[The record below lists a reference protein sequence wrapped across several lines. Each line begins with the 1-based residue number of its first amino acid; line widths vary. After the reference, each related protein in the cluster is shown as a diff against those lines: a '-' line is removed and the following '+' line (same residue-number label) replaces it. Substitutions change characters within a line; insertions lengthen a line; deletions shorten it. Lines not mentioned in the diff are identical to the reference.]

1 MAGTVNA
8 LVETDPRFEQRRTEA
23 ENSYDGRQLV
33 AAPLANRRAEPSQSS
48 LVSFFQ
54 LAGSLRLMNDFDA
67 AHDSFL
73 HVHSKDQ
80 TSLRRAAL
88 LPTSQ
93 RARRPRGR
101 AESAN
106 RRLPG
111 RARRPHEREN

>member
-54 LAGSLRLMNDFDA
+54 LAGSLRLMNDFDE

-73 HVHSKDQ
+73 NVHSNDQ
-80 TSLRRAAL
+80 TALRRAAL
-88 LPTSQ
+88 LQTS
-93 RARRPRGR
+93 RNFCTSVSRMLLGVSVSF
-101 AESAN
+101 SAN
-106 RRLPG
+106 SNM
-111 RARRPHEREN
+111 A